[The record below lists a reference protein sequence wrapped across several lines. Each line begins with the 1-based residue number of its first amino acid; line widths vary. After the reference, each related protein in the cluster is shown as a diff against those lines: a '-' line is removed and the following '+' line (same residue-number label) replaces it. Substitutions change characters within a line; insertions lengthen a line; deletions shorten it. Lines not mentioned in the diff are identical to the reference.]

1 MLTDFE
7 NLTSDAVF
15 DRSLRLALE
24 VAIAQSR
31 FVNVFPP
38 NRVQEALRRMQR
50 PADERLDEASA
61 AEVAVREGVKAVLS
75 CSIAEVGGV
84 YSITARLLEPQSRAA
99 MVTESESAAGKD
111 QVLTALDSLATRL
124 RRRLGES
131 VEGLSNQGVP
141 LPQATTSAL
150 QALKLYAESLRSR
163 DRAPGLLREAIAID
177 PDFALAH
184 AELGRALYLQPEQET
199 RLQAEQ
205 HYVKALGLLD
215 RLTPRERLW
224 ITASAADS
232 RGDRT
237 GAVSGYQAYLE
248 RYPDETRAWF
258 RLGWTLMAGLGDYA
272 ESTKAFERLVAVDP
286 SDAGAHINLAS
297 SLAGL
302 KRDAEAFAAYQ
313 RAFALDPALL
323 TGQFINHEYGF
334 LLVRMGKLDAA
345 AETFGKAIAFADT
358 TSQARG
364 HRSLALL
371 EMYRGHYGR
380 ATEGLRR
387 AVTLH
392 VQHRGGVSE
401 FRDRMFL
408 VRALEAQ
415 GEVAA
420 ARAELAGAEA
430 LAGRLS
436 LGPEWHYGLAILHAR
451 AGRLGPARRA
461 LATMQLGIGDPLL
474 DSSTNRN
481 TASDRAQLAL
491 VEAEIARA
499 SRRASDA
506 LPLIESARSR
516 VPVDALEALAR
527 ALTDVNRLEEAVAS
541 YIEFLREQPL
551 GGEAQEDWLAAHVRL
566 GDLYRRLGRV
576 AEARAQYDA
585 LLALWKDGDADL
597 VWRRQAAAGL
607 AQLSAQHRP

>member
-1 MLTDFE
+1 M
-7 NLTSDAVF
+7 
-15 DRSLRLALE
+15 
-24 VAIAQSR
+24 
-31 FVNVFPP
+31 
-38 NRVQEALRRMQR
+38 
-50 PADERLDEASA
+50 
-61 AEVAVREGVKAVLS
+61 
-75 CSIAEVGGV
+75 
-84 YSITARLLEPQSRAA
+84 
-99 MVTESESAAGKD
+99 
-111 QVLTALDSLATRL
+111 
-124 RRRLGES
+124 
-131 VEGLSNQGVP
+131 EGLSNQGVP

-184 AELGRALYLQPEQET
+184 AELGRALDPQPEQET

-224 ITASAADS
+224 IAQPAPPTRAAIAPARSAATRRIWS
-232 RGDRT
+232 ATRMRLARGS
-237 GAVSGYQAYLE
+237 ASGG
-248 RYPDETRAWF
+248 RSWPAWA
-258 RLGWTLMAGLGDYA
+258 TTPS
-272 ESTKAFERLVAVDP
+272 STKAFERLVAVDP

-607 AQLSAQHRP
+607 AQLSAQHRPCTRPPAPTAPSGRAAGRIRRLAADHSLHWRSAVRKSSSADCSTMSPQAAG